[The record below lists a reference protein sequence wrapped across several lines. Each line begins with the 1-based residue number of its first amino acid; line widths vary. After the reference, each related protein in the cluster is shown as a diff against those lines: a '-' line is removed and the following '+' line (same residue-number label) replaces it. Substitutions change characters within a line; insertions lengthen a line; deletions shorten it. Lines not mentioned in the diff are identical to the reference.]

1 MKKAAP
7 VIILIVL
14 MIVGLGIFIYPFVSN
29 LFMNMNS
36 DSELQTYLN
45 TSKQTSDEKNNEML
59 RKAREYNSRLVGNVE
74 IGDPFAENTE
84 SDDDYYSLL
93 SLDTTDV
100 MAVLEIPSIEI
111 QYPVYHGTG
120 DSVLKKGIGHLKNTS
135 LPVGGKGTHS
145 VLVGHTGYAG
155 SKLFSDLDKLEK
167 GDMFYI
173 FTCGEKLAYRIDRID
188 VVLPEDLSLLKID
201 SEEDY
206 VTLVTCTPFGQ
217 NTHRLLVRGTR
228 VSYNE
233 KEKQE
238 QTMRLKKSTW
248 DEQYIYA
255 GIIGFSV
262 MAGILIVFF
271 IFKIIFN
278 IRRKRKHD
286 E

>member
-7 VIILIVL
+7 VIIFIIL

-45 TSKQTSDEKNNEML
+45 TSKQTSDERNNEML

-74 IGDPFAENTE
+74 IGDPFAENAE

-111 QYPVYHGTG
+111 RYPVYH
-120 DSVLKKGIGHLKNTS
+120 VKNTS

-173 FTCGEKLAYRIDRID
+173 LTCGEKLAYRIDQIE
-188 VVLPEDLSLLKID
+188 VVLPEELSLLKID
-201 SEEDY
+201 SEKDY

-271 IFKIIFN
+271 IFRIIFN